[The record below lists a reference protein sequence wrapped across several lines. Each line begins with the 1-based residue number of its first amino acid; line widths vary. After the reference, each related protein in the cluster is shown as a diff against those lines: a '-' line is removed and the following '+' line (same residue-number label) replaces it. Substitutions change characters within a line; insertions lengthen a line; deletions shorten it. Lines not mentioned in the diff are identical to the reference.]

1 MNERIKQITG
11 QVLDEIVPY
20 TWTTLG
26 YDKIKQ
32 IQYRTAELI
41 VRECMIVGFN
51 SVATIDDGC
60 YAVDVYQNIKEHFGV
75 EE

>member
-1 MNERIKQITG
+1 MNKRIRELAAQA
-11 QVLDEIVPY
+11 DEYATEKAQDGFSNYNLV
-20 TWTTLG
+20 
-26 YDKIKQ
+26 YDRKF
-32 IQYRTAELI
+32 AELI

-51 SVATIDDGC
+51 AVHTIDDGC